1 MTKAIKRSAA
11 FLSAVAMVMAM
22 LLYFPGGMF
31 STYFGLKASA
41 EGITLTEPQ
50 KDGNGVYQIGTA
62 EELYWFADKINNDN
76 ENYKSINVV
85 LTKDIVVNE
94 NVLDAEGN
102 LAGDTSGFT
111 SWTPIGWSCWDDLM
125 HQDVLYSYSG
135 TFDGQGHTV
144 SGLFFN
150 NTAENIVG
158 LFGVNSGT
166 IQNVGVVDS
175 YFNGR

>member
-1 MTKAIKRSAA
+1 MTKTIKRSAA
-11 FLSAVAMVMAM
+11 FLSVVAMVMAM

-111 SWTPIGWSCWDDLM
+111 SWTPIGNYDN
-125 HQDVLYSYSG
+125 QYTG
-135 TFDGQGHTV
+135 TFDGKNHQ
-144 SGLFFN
+144 
-150 NTAENIVG
+150 TATTTKK
-158 LFGVNSGT
+158 S
-166 IQNVGVVDS
+166 VGVIELPIIPV
-175 YFNGR
+175 G

>member
-1 MTKAIKRSAA
+1 MTKTLKRSAA
-11 FLSAVAMVMAM
+11 FLLAVAMVMAM

-50 KDGNGVYQIGTA
+50 KDGNGVYQIVTA

-111 SWTPIGWSCWDDLM
+111 SWTPIGNYDN
-125 HQDVLYSYSG
+125 QYTG
-135 TFDGQGHTV
+135 TFDGKNHQ
-144 SGLFFN
+144 
-150 NTAENIVG
+150 TATTTK
-158 LFGVNSGT
+158 S
-166 IQNVGVVDS
+166 VGVIELPIIPV
-175 YFNGR
+175 G